1 MNTSIFTAYSNIYS
15 VAMMSNIKPLEAAP
29 AAPRSNEPRFSSLVK
44 LFRRA

>member
-15 VAMMSNIKPLEAAP
+15 VAMFRNVKSLEAAP
-29 AAPRSNEPRFSSLVK
+29 VAPRSNEPRFSSLVK